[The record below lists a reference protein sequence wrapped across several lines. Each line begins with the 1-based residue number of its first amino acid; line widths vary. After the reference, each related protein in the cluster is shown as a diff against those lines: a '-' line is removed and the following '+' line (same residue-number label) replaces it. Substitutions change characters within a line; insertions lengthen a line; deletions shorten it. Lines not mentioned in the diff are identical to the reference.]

1 MGTQTKLGEPCELA
15 GSRLIFTTYDYI
27 RPPQFGW
34 YNDAGENIT
43 VKGKAGLYDAHMRVM
58 DAPAGIR
65 IVAQTARHPD
75 EPYVVEPEHPWEAD
89 GLHLGKTFI
98 FDKDDGYYKVWG
110 TATSNGKALPCYLQ
124 SRDFETWERPDL
136 GLVEFDGSRKNNLI
150 EIDGMLGNVF
160 KDPSSRDE
168 PWKWIAESSITRAEY
183 NAFREKYPDRW
194 DAKVDRVDA
203 VTPTHVGESN
213 IIFAVKGGISP
224 DGFSWKTLPEPLVVE
239 HSDTQIRAYYDTRRN
254 RYVGY
259 FRDWRVPERSPRGGD
274 DRGLSWLSGRRSI
287 SRAETEDFRKWPMS
301 EIIADPGP
309 DIVNPS
315 EILYTN
321 CHTFVPGAPDQH
333 LFFPSVWSQA
343 NDATW
348 VGIASSSDGK
358 VLHWLPGGP
367 ILDTAPFGKWDGGC
381 VFPRSELLEFPDGRW
396 VLGYSGVN
404 VPHKYPRKGAI
415 REGLGLATWE
425 KGRMI
430 AVEARD
436 LGQFTTTAIMPP
448 GRKILINA
456 LTMRGA
462 GSIRVEV
469 ATAPDFSQRVTVPGR
484 SFEDCIPIN
493 GDAYRTTVKWKDGD
507 DIGVVDGT
515 PISLRFKLEQ
525 AQLFFVDFE

>member
-1 MGTQTKLGEPCELA
+1 MFLIPCVTGDEVSGIRDRVQSTVGQAKGTMGTQTKLGEPCELA
-15 GSRLIFTTYDYI
+15 DSRLIFTTYDYI

-75 EPYVVEPEHPWEAD
+75 QPYVVEPEHPWEAD

-124 SRDFETWERPDL
+124 SRDFETWERPD
-136 GLVEFDGSRKNNLI
+136 
-150 EIDGMLGNVF
+150 
-160 KDPSSRDE
+160 
-168 PWKWIAESSITRAEY
+168 
-183 NAFREKYPDRW
+183 
-194 DAKVDRVDA
+194 
-203 VTPTHVGESN
+203 
-213 IIFAVKGGISP
+213 
-224 DGFSWKTLPEPLVVE
+224 
-239 HSDTQIRAYYDTRRN
+239 
-254 RYVGY
+254 
-259 FRDWRVPERSPRGGD
+259 
-274 DRGLSWLSGRRSI
+274 
-287 SRAETEDFRKWPMS
+287 
-301 EIIADPGP
+301 
-309 DIVNPS
+309 
-315 EILYTN
+315 
-321 CHTFVPGAPDQH
+321 
-333 LFFPSVWSQA
+333 
-343 NDATW
+343 
-348 VGIASSSDGK
+348 
-358 VLHWLPGGP
+358 
-367 ILDTAPFGKWDGGC
+367 
-381 VFPRSELLEFPDGRW
+381 
-396 VLGYSGVN
+396 
-404 VPHKYPRKGAI
+404 
-415 REGLGLATWE
+415 LGLATWE

-525 AQLFFVDFE
+525 AQLFFADFE